1 MWQRCTNGP
10 KQKKENKNNC
20 LLICNLDL
28 YQSEYSKIPL
38 DLISFHHRQLV
49 REESSFFFFPFFF
62 FSEAAMKPS
71 HPALRIAG
79 RAMLPEKQI
88 DKTVRFGTK

>member
-1 MWQRCTNGP
+1 MA
-10 KQKKENKNNC
+10 QKRETENKNNC
-20 LLICNLDL
+20 LLIYNLDL
-28 YQSEYSKIPL
+28 CQFGYSKIPL

-49 REESSFFFFPFFF
+49 REESGIFFFI
-62 FSEAAMKPS
+62 SEAAMKPS

-88 DKTVRFGTK
+88 DKTVPFGKK